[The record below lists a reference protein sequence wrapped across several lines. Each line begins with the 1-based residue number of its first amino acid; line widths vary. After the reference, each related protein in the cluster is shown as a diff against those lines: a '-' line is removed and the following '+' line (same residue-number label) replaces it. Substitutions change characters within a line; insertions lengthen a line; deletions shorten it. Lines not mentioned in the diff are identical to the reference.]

1 MKKSAFFF
9 AISLIFPAAAG
20 YAQEGRTSKPD
31 FTARLELGFDQITR
45 RYFRPELRFVFPVGS
60 SRLFMETIY
69 EQRLNSRL
77 QGEVDFWLKA
87 GVLTPLSA
95 AWDLEFSFN
104 HMSRHDESR
113 FQPYVLSLNELIGRF
128 WWTSSGV
135 RLGFGLGD
143 YLTDLLGIFK
153 GKNSYR
159 SLAVLDVGLPAL
171 FGSEFSLRGEV
182 KFVNFSRIL
191 HEIELR
197 VGLSK
202 AAYLF
207 ARNTTTYEYRNMT
220 YLGLGLQ
227 SDTLEHTEV
236 SYVRSRTDILPF
248 DDEHK
253 LVMNQMVLFD
263 FLRTP
268 RQRLTFKLE
277 SDLPILRGKEF
288 LGVFR
293 PSWLNYPLE
302 LDYERTLGRDAYLF
316 GYCLY
321 QLTMTIDTSHRYA
334 TKLGLGFGFRNQ
346 RVFQALLKPFRY
358 EISGGFNF
366 NRDYDARLA
375 AGLNTVKSKANFGGE
390 VTAQLNSLNET
401 VRVAIFSE
409 FGGPT
414 KIRLY
419 VGIDTT
425 RHERRFN
432 PWITRYWLGF
442 EFSRLFRDDS

>member
-1 MKKSAFFF
+1 LKKSALVL
-9 AISLIFPAAAG
+9 AASLIVLAG
-20 YAQEGRTSKPD
+20 TGLGQEVRPSKPD

-45 RYFRPELRFVFPVGS
+45 RYFKPELCFVFPVGS
-60 SRLFMETIY
+60 SRLFLETVY
-69 EQRLNSRL
+69 EQRLNSRMR
-77 QGEVDFWLKA
+77 GEVDFWLKG
-87 GVLTPLSA
+87 GVLSPLSRI
-95 AWDLEFSFN
+95 WDLELSFN
-104 HMSRHDESR
+104 HMSRHDESE
-113 FQPYVLSLNELIGRF
+113 FQPYVLSINELIGRL
-128 WWTSSGV
+128 WWTAPGV

-153 GKNSYR
+153 GKKIYR
-159 SLAVLDVGLPAL
+159 NLAVLDVSLPGI

-182 KFVNFSRIL
+182 KFVNFSRVL
-191 HEIELR
+191 HEVELR
-197 VGLSK
+197 VGLSRT
-202 AAYLF
+202 AYLF

-227 SDTLEHTEV
+227 SDTLEHTAV
-236 SYVRSRTDILPF
+236 SYVRSRTDILPA
-248 DDEHK
+248 DKEHK
-253 LVMNQMVLFD
+253 LVMNQIVLFD

-268 RQRLTFKLE
+268 QQRLTFKLE

-334 TKLGLGFGFRNQ
+334 TKLGMGLGLRNQ
-346 RVFQALLKPFRY
+346 RVFQALLKRFRF
-358 EISGGFNF
+358 EVSGGFNY
-366 NRDYDARLA
+366 NREYDVRLA
-375 AGLNTVKSKANFGGE
+375 AGLNTVRAGANFGGE
-390 VTAQLNSLNET
+390 VTAQLNSLNDT
-401 VRVAIFSE
+401 VRAAVFTE
-409 FGGPT
+409 FGGQA

-419 VGIDTT
+419 AGIDTT
-425 RHERRFN
+425 SYDRRIN
-432 PWITRYWLGF
+432 PRVTRYWLGF

>member
-1 MKKSAFFF
+1 LKKRAFFF
-9 AISLIFPAAAG
+9 AISLAFLAGAG
-20 YAQEGRTSKPD
+20 YSQEVQTSKTD
-31 FTARLELGFDQITR
+31 FMARLELGFDQLTR

-60 SRLFMETIY
+60 SRLFVETVY

-77 QGEVDFWLKA
+77 QGEADFWLKFGA
-87 GVLTPLSA
+87 LSPLSA
-95 AWDLEFSFN
+95 AWDLELSLN

-113 FQPYVLSLNELIGRF
+113 FQPYVLSINELIGRL

-135 RLGFGLGD
+135 KLGFGLGD
-143 YLTDLLGIFK
+143 YLNDVLGLFK
-153 GKNSYR
+153 GKNDYR
-159 SLAVLDVGLPAL
+159 SLAVADFSLPGL
-171 FGSEFSLRGEV
+171 FSSEFSLSGEV

-202 AAYLF
+202 TAYLF

-227 SDTLEHTEV
+227 SDTLEQTAV
-236 SYVRSRTDILPF
+236 SYIRSRTDILPS

-277 SDLPILRGKEF
+277 TDLPILRGKEF

-302 LDYERTLGRDAYLF
+302 LDYERTLGRNAYLF

-321 QLTMTIDTSHRYA
+321 QLTMTIDTSHKYA
-334 TKLGLGFGFRNQ
+334 TKLGLGLGFRNQ

-358 EISGGFNF
+358 EISGGLNF
-366 NRDYDARLA
+366 DRDYDARLA
-375 AGLNTVKSKANFGGE
+375 LGLNTVKSKADFGGE
-390 VTAQLNSLNET
+390 VTAQLNSKNET

-414 KIRLY
+414 RIRLY
-419 VGIDTT
+419 VGVDTT
-425 RHERRFN
+425 HYERRSN
-432 PWITRYWLGF
+432 SRITRYWLGF